1 MSILRQN
8 PGDVDLS
15 VSLYRDGTK
24 LSNEDGG
31 YDLKEFIRGFE
42 IYESITSATLEAK
55 IIIEDSAGLIDSLTA
70 SEVFKVQI
78 KGSIIDRTF
87 FMRSY
92 NIQSRSRSNQTTD
105 VYILNL
111 VSDEFIKNECV
122 NVFGNTKVI
131 FKNNTE
137 TSQIVKTILKD
148 KRFIGTRKNLFLE
161 ETLNKQEF
169 VAPNWRAFDAI
180 YWMTERSIRKTKSGG
195 VLQNGFA
202 FYENAMGYHYKSI
215 DKMIED
221 VADMTSSKDTNY
233 TTGKPKLYTYTYSP
247 KSTATDASADQ
258 FKISTVVFPEE
269 KNFLMGLRH
278 GSWSGFSIGFD
289 PVTVNSTEK
298 TKYGSTVQDAY
309 QYSISNMWNKMS
321 HLNKGQKNPMEKM
334 DKNIQQLMNFPK
346 RVRYTM
352 LPNQIFDEKFKNNP
366 QKNYEQLVELQAY
379 QWMRIESLK
388 HVKLQITIPGNLDL
402 YAGAGIEIVIPSTRR
417 SGSHTKID
425 EIYSGRYLI
434 ASLTHSTT
442 GANMKTELFLM
453 KDSTST

>member
-1 MSILRQN
+1 MTIQRQN

-24 LSNEDGG
+24 LSDKDGG
-31 YDLKEFIRGFE
+31 YDLKEFVRGFE
-42 IYESITSATLEAK
+42 IYESISSSTLEAK
-55 IIIEDSAGLIDSLTA
+55 IILEDSAGLIDSLTA
-70 SEVFKVQI
+70 SEVFRIQV

-92 NIQSRSRSNQTTD
+92 NIESRSRNNQTTD
-105 VYILNL
+105 IYIINL

-122 NVFGNTKVI
+122 NVFGNSKII
-131 FKNNTE
+131 FKNKTE
-137 TSQIVKTILKD
+137 TSQIVETILKD

-180 YWMTERSIRKTKSGG
+180 YWMTERSIRKTKAGG
-195 VLQNGFA
+195 TLQNGFA

-221 VADMTSSKDTNY
+221 ITSMTSSGETNY
-233 TTGKPKLYTYTYSP
+233 TTGKPKLYTYSYSP
-247 KSTATDASADQ
+247 KSTSTDASSDQ
-258 FKISTVVFPEE
+258 FKINTVVFPEE
-269 KNFLMGLRH
+269 KNFMMGLRH
-278 GSWSGFSIGFD
+278 GSWSGYSIGFD

-298 TKYGSTVQDAY
+298 NKSGNTVVDAY
-309 QYSISNMWNKMS
+309 QYSIDDMWSKMS
-321 HLNKGQKNPMEKM
+321 HLNKGQRNPMENM
-334 DKNIQQLMNFPK
+334 DKSIQQLMKFPK
-346 RVRYTM
+346 RVRYTV
-352 LPNQIFDEKFKNNP
+352 LPNQIFDPKFKNNP

-402 YAGAGIEIVIPSTRR
+402 YAGSGIDIVIPSTRK
-417 SGSHTKID
+417 SGSDTKID
-425 EIYSGRYLI
+425 ELYSGRYLI

-442 GANMKTELFLM
+442 GTNMKTELFLM
-453 KDSTST
+453 KDSTAT